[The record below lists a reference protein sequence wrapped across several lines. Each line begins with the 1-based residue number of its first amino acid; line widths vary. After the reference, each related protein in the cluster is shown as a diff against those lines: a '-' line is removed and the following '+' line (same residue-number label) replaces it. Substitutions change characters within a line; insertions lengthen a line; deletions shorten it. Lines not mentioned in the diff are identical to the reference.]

1 MRTPRNRRQRG
12 GLENAFY
19 SSASD
24 PFSTLEKLETYILE
38 GRGSYFPIFS
48 QKRGIC
54 VTDSTLNLLW
64 WSEGLRQTFW
74 KKEVYDNGG
83 KYSTCIRTRE
93 NLNVCAEEGTTVR
106 LTADEAAKLMVKI
119 SLHRLVTIMSGNVL
133 RKPDTFG
140 DLMSRT
146 QSTPIG
152 QAASASGQTYAT
164 GEICANYFRS
174 FELASPIKT
183 IQPRESRVSYGSAP
197 ETIRDAL
204 NAVFSIYGISNRTQA
219 LQIRDAAS
227 VPEGYSAVGVTIGA
241 PWSGGAG
248 GHMTSAGLIGDVW
261 HYFDNEVGMSIPLY
275 RDDGVRVTTDDVLNG
290 EFQYQYVLPNN
301 IIVKLVSRSGDLLWE
316 TSVYS
321 PRTIGAA
328 GFSPVYV
335 EDLNRRSVV
344 IYKFDQPQVY
354 PEMKRVENPLFS
366 MKGLE
371 EFKKSV
377 AETNQLLVTIQS
389 EHSQTSRWTWQNW
402 TQRSAAEKA
411 AIDAF
416 LKSNDCFPGYTFSQ
430 WYANTSN
437 PDVWMFSTAS
447 TGTIEFVAS
456 VIADQTGTQRYISWV
471 CTRATSR
478 GKGLLSEFFSRIAN
492 HYGRTNVF
500 TLVAANTTDQGLDQT
515 KRVKIY
521 KKYGFKI
528 QPGLRVDQSG
538 ETLSCPT
545 SPGGCKMVATRQD
558 ILTAIEARAAS
569 SPLIQPPPS
578 GPKQARTRS
587 AIAFNFIPETQTI
600 STPSMQIP
608 RTQPVIQVAFVPQ
621 PSVSEPPV
629 TFQRATLY
637 VKRLPSG
644 ETDERSVYVN
654 PRNMQVLETNGNF
667 QSTIGVFQPTATPS
681 PSPKKDQALLRF
693 REGDRVLY
701 GLFDHSMS
709 LYSNSPVKQPDMF
722 TDIAA
727 LIEKARRQSTPG
739 PIPVPVP
746 APAPAPGR
754 PPVPSPAPAPAP
766 GRPPVPSPVPV
777 PAPAPGRPPVPS
789 PAPAPPGF
797 TLEDLLK
804 SVYSKNTSL
813 TRQILSTNPG
823 LAKSKGEKG
832 TTALHY
838 AVANR
843 DPEIVKLLVQNGADV
858 NAKFDNNVSPRDV
871 AEKLRYTDILAIL
884 DPTSVQPKQDRGLR
898 DLLDDIFPAPAP
910 APSPAPAPV
919 PQPPKRVEMP
929 SKDFFGGRTR
939 RTKRLRTFRRPL
951 SGPKRK
957 DQRSFS
963 SSKKRYTRR
972 QRASHS

>member
-1 MRTPRNRRQRG
+1 
-12 GLENAFY
+12 
-19 SSASD
+19 
-24 PFSTLEKLETYILE
+24 
-38 GRGSYFPIFS
+38 
-48 QKRGIC
+48 
-54 VTDSTLNLLW
+54 
-64 WSEGLRQTFW
+64 
-74 KKEVYDNGG
+74 
-83 KYSTCIRTRE
+83 
-93 NLNVCAEEGTTVR
+93 
-106 LTADEAAKLMVKI
+106 
-119 SLHRLVTIMSGNVL
+119 
-133 RKPDTFG
+133 
-140 DLMSRT
+140 
-146 QSTPIG
+146 
-152 QAASASGQTYAT
+152 
-164 GEICANYFRS
+164 
-174 FELASPIKT
+174 
-183 IQPRESRVSYGSAP
+183 
-197 ETIRDAL
+197 
-204 NAVFSIYGISNRTQA
+204 
-219 LQIRDAAS
+219 
-227 VPEGYSAVGVTIGA
+227 
-241 PWSGGAG
+241 
-248 GHMTSAGLIGDVW
+248 
-261 HYFDNEVGMSIPLY
+261 
-275 RDDGVRVTTDDVLNG
+275 
-290 EFQYQYVLPNN
+290 
-301 IIVKLVSRSGDLLWE
+301 
-316 TSVYS
+316 
-321 PRTIGAA
+321 
-328 GFSPVYV
+328 
-335 EDLNRRSVV
+335 
-344 IYKFDQPQVY
+344 
-354 PEMKRVENPLFS
+354 MKRVENPLFS

-558 ILTAIEARAAS
+558 ILSAIETRAAS

-654 PRNMQVLETNGNF
+654 PRNMQVLERNGNF

-681 PSPKKDQALLRF
+681 PSPKKDEALLRF

-727 LIEKARRQSTPG
+727 LIVKARRQSTPG
-739 PIPVPVP
+739 PIPVPAP

-754 PPVPSPAPAPAP
+754 PPVPSPAPAPAPAPGRPPVPSPAPAPAPAP

-777 PAPAPGRPPVPS
+777 PAPAERDETEEERQARALAEGEERVRKIEENLRQQELVTYPRGSRSLVPNYLKRVEQQRKEKPVQRQEKPAKRTLNDLFNAIDAGNESVVRTIVGVS
-789 PAPAPPGF
+789 PELVNGTDVSGSTPLHKAIERGY
-797 TLEDLLK
+797 EDIATFL
-804 SVYSKNTSL
+804 
-813 TRQILSTNPG
+813 I
-823 LAKSKGEKG
+823 EKG
-832 TTALHY
+832 AY
-838 AVANR
+838 
-843 DPEIVKLLVQNGADV
+843 V
-858 NAKFDNNVSPRDV
+858 NAK
-871 AEKLRYTDILAIL
+871 EKSGYTPLHMAARHDAAPEFVTLLLKKGANKFVRTNSGKTAYDLAQL
-884 DPTSVQPKQDRGLR
+884 SRSEQLPP
-898 DLLDDIFPAPAP
+898 LLQLPE
-910 APSPAPAPV
+910 S
-919 PQPPKRVEMP
+919 VEMP

-957 DQRSFS
+957 DQRSSS